1 MILFQAMWIMLVT
14 CGFLTF
20 LGLSPAL
27 LLGVGPWKPYRVAM
41 APFVGLILAIIIS
54 YYLNLLFP
62 VNLAFWVL
70 VCIGLLGNGLVVWKM
85 GYRWRNQQWK
95 HLAFVSAMAA
105 GLFCCA
111 IIPHVKEQSLSL
123 LALNVDEAFY
133 WPYAEQLKH
142 YPSNMQGALAS
153 PFLDDFTTAEFRSRG
168 HGFSYLIALM
178 SIATGQPTI
187 LTYMPVLYSMLGL
200 SVIAVFLF
208 ARVGLQ
214 LNGRTSMLG
223 AALYSLNGLPLW
235 FSGMG
240 FGPHATSFA
249 LLPLALASVVV
260 AMRTL
265 NGRAALMA
273 GGFAATLLTSYFWGI
288 SVLFLIV
295 GTTIVVGLFVG
306 QGRKLESLKISL
318 VMFTAGVVLAFP
330 GLFWLAMWSLPKL
343 GDIYGNT
350 GGLFGNAWGDLS
362 FPPMSMGMGLEAY
375 HMVHDGGLWDRLL
388 GSSLADLISNS
399 EVIWWAL
406 VGLWG
411 IALVA
416 MRGDRLA
423 AGLITVSFLGFMYL
437 VKEIMGYPY
446 GHLKN
451 LSYLSFLSSV
461 LVSAGVMTLRERSG
475 DWRIPLGIFPLNG
488 KLVSRIA
495 TIICLMSALL
505 MVRNTFQTGWWYW
518 RGFSWNLPHSI
529 VEDSRFIAQQVEPG
543 AVVEISPRAGGHIVP
558 IEVKMRPITLAFHF
572 VSQAVSH
579 TEKRVAA
586 VVATEL
592 SGRKIHAPGGVY
604 VHGVG
609 PEFGRMDIDY
619 LVLGASEDPRLYGLL
634 ESENLAPGRTLGLYK
649 YPHIDVLTSE
659 ELAEAR
665 FSADVSARRGLVVS
679 ANSSGLK
686 VGTHEQISRSDASAQ
701 ILMGLVNPTGKK
713 LDYKFGIGEDSE
725 SDSLAP
731 GMNWIIT
738 DRMSMPFEA
747 EFALSEGRARVGVIR
762 LLRQPTVEAVSGLDS
777 RAVVFGEAKAVDN
790 ILSLKVW
797 FVNPGRMG
805 KNVGI
810 VFEDVP
816 ARADPT
822 NSSRIVASW
831 GSEALAGSDLQELE
845 IEYEILTGS
854 LQQSYKGDFI
864 STRISSPGTITGNRR
879 FVATYRSGHEHV
891 ATVILCE
898 YRMVEGRPQITKKSL
913 TPQLFVL
920 RDY

>member
-1 MILFQAMWIMLVT
+1 MILFQATGIMLAT
-14 CGFLTF
+14 CGFLAF
-20 LGLSPAL
+20 LGIAPAF
-27 LLGVGPWKPYRVAM
+27 LLGVGPWKPYRFAM
-41 APFVGLILAIIIS
+41 APFVGMIVAIITS

-62 VNLAFWVL
+62 INLVFWVL
-70 VCIGLLGNGLVVWKM
+70 VCVGLVVNGLIVWKKE
-85 GYRWRNQQWK
+85 YRWVNQQWK
-95 HLAFVSAMAA
+95 CLAFASAMAA
-105 GLFCCA
+105 VLFSCA
-111 IIPHVKEQSLSL
+111 IIPHMKEQSLSL

-142 YPSNMQGALAS
+142 YPANMQGALAS

-178 SIATGQPTI
+178 SIATGQPTV
-187 LTYMPVLYSMLGL
+187 LTYMPVLYTMLGL

-208 ARVGLQ
+208 GRVGLR
-214 LNGRTSMLG
+214 LNGRTSLLG

-260 AMRTL
+260 AMRTRNVRTSL
-265 NGRAALMA
+265 LA

-295 GTTIVVGLFVG
+295 GSTMVVGLFVS

-318 VMFTAGVVLAFP
+318 VMLITGVVLAFP
-330 GLFWLAMWSLPKL
+330 GLFWLATWSLPKL

-350 GGLFGNAWGDLS
+350 GGLFGNAWGDPS
-362 FPPMSMGMGLEAY
+362 FPPLSMGMGLEAY
-375 HMVHDGGLWDRLL
+375 HMVHDGGLWDSLL
-388 GSSLADLISNS
+388 GQPLANLVSNS
-399 EVIWWAL
+399 VVIWWILA
-406 VGLWG
+406 GLWG
-411 IALVA
+411 VAIFA

-423 AGLITVSFLGFMYL
+423 AGLITFAFLGFMYL
-437 VKEIMGYPY
+437 VKEVMGYPY

-461 LVSAGVMTLRERSG
+461 LVSAGVMALRDRLGE
-475 DWRIPLGIFPLNG
+475 WRIPLGVFSLNG
-488 KLVSRIA
+488 KLVSKLA
-495 TIICLMSALL
+495 TIICLLSMLL

-529 VEDSRFIAQQVEPG
+529 AEDSRSIAEQVEPG
-543 AVVEISPRAGGHIVP
+543 AVVEISSRAGGSIVP
-558 IEVKMRPITLAFHF
+558 AEVKMRPITLAFHF
-572 VSQAVSH
+572 VSQAISH

-592 SGRKIHAPGGVY
+592 SGRKINAPGGVY

-609 PEFGRMDIDY
+609 PEFRRTDTDY
-619 LVLGASEDPRLYGLL
+619 LVLGANEDPRTYGLL
-634 ESENLAPGRTLGLYK
+634 ESENLMPGRTLGLYR

-659 ELAEAR
+659 ELAKAR
-665 FSADVSARRGLVVS
+665 FSADVSVRRGLVVS
-679 ANSSGLK
+679 ATSSGLK
-686 VGTHEQISRSDASAQ
+686 IGKREQIPRDDGSAQ
-701 ILMGLVNPTGKK
+701 LLMGLVNATGKN
-713 LDYKFGIGEDSE
+713 LDYSFGVGKSLE
-725 SDSLAP
+725 SGRLVP
-731 GMNWIIT
+731 GMNWVIS
-738 DRMSMPFEA
+738 DRVSMPFEA
-747 EFALSEGRARVGVIR
+747 AFAPMEGRVRVGVIR
-762 LLRQPTVEAVSGLDS
+762 LLRQPTVEMGSGLDS
-777 RAVVFGEAKAVDN
+777 RAVVFGEAKVVDS

-797 FVNPGRMG
+797 FVNPRRTG

-816 ARADPT
+816 ARPDSTSP
-822 NSSRIVASW
+822 SRVVASW
-831 GSEALAGSDLQELE
+831 GSEALAASDLQELE
-845 IEYEILTGS
+845 LEYEILTGR
-854 LQQSYKGDFI
+854 LQQAYRGDVI
-864 STRISSPGTITGNRR
+864 STRISTPGTITGNRR

-891 ATVILCE
+891 STVILCE
-898 YRMVEGRPQITKKSL
+898 YRMVEGRPKIIKKSL
-913 TPQLFVL
+913 TPQMFVL